1 MKITSKE
8 FPYNTQVVSKR
19 FFDEHLK
26 LYKGY
31 VEKINQIT
39 EELLTNPKY
48 AEANSSWSHF
58 RGLKNGQT
66 FCMDGV
72 ILHELYFQN
81 MGDVKQEPGPRTSQL
96 INSYFGTY
104 ENWVAD
110 MTACGKAARGW
121 AVFSYE
127 QRSRGC
133 VNAVQDSH
141 DSGVLCTAYPLL
153 AMDMYEHAYY
163 GDYGTDKAKYIE
175 NFLDSVNWDAV
186 ESRASRLPA
195 EI

>member
-1 MKITSKE
+1 MTIIRKE
-8 FPYNTQVVSKR
+8 FPYDTQVVSKK

-31 VEKINQIT
+31 VENSNKIA
-39 EELLTNPKY
+39 EELMNDPKY

-58 RGLKNGQT
+58 RGLKNGQA

-81 MGDVKQEPGPRTSQL
+81 MGGRNQEPGPRMTKL
-96 INSYFGTY
+96 IRDYFGSY
-104 ENWVAD
+104 ENWTAD

-121 AVFSYE
+121 AALCYE
-127 QRSRGC
+127 QRSRSLT
-133 VNAVQDSH
+133 NIVQDAH
-141 DSGVLCTAYPLL
+141 DVGVLWTAYPLL

-163 GDYGTDKAKYIE
+163 GDYGTDKGKYIE
-175 NFLDSVNWDAV
+175 NFLNGVKWDVV
-186 ESRASRLPA
+186 EARAGKLQL
-195 EI
+195 E